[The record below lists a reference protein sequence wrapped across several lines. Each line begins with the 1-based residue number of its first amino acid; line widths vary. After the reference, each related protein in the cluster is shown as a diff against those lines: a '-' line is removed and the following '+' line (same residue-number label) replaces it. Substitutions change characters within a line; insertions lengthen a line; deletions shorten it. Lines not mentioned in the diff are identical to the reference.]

1 MDTMTQEQ
9 IEEYIGAV
17 GGGGDG
23 KTVGN
28 SDSNA

>member
-17 GGGGDG
+17 AAAVTA